1 MFETLYNIICYFSSR
16 VRDWIE
22 LIPLRTAL
30 SGIQTISFRGL
41 VKSAVSD
48 DDVISTVI
56 K

>member
-1 MFETLYNIICYFSSR
+1 MKLYNVICYFSSR

-22 LIPLRTAL
+22 LIEGDCGTAL
-30 SGIQTISFRGL
+30 GGIQTISFRGL

-48 DDVISTVI
+48 DDIISTVI